1 MSDIND
7 ATKHKEE
14 VPSDKDELKKPRD
27 EDQPSDSSRDGHERQ
42 KLRKHHREHGKRK
55 HRDSSSSLDSSASE
69 GEERRKKKRKKKEKK
84 KRKKKK
90 KKRRHQDDD
99 SASSDEEGVRRSV
112 ITGRK
117 IKMHIEKSEDD
128 LAHDKARKELLRF
141 MNSSFS

>member
-7 ATKHKEE
+7 ANKQKVE
-14 VPSDKDELKKPRD
+14 VPSEKDVLKRPRD
-27 EDQPSDSSRDGHERQ
+27 VDDPSDSSRDGHERQ
-42 KLRKHHREHGKRK
+42 KLRKHHGKRK
-55 HRDSSSSLDSSASE
+55 HLDSSSSRDSSASE
-69 GEERRKKKRKKKEKK
+69 EEERRKKKRKKKEKK

-99 SASSDEEGVRRSV
+99 SAGSDEEGVRRSV